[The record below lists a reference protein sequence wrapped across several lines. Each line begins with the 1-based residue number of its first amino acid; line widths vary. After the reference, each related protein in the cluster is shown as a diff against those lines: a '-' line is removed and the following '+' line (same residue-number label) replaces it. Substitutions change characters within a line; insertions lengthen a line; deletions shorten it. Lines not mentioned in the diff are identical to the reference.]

1 VKAATPQRR
10 RWRLLLA
17 AMGGLLALAFAAVG
31 LLQTRQYEL
40 LNATHRYQDD
50 YLVWSLFQYEVEF
63 LRLRLL
69 LEQAASAAPTVD
81 PEQVEQRY
89 EIFVSRLKL
98 IEGEHATKVLA
109 NHPHYRATVE
119 HSLQFVDWADKLP
132 LNARYVREHGEQLRE
147 VQARMELL
155 AAPIRELS
163 LTASHHVAA
172 QVTERNQMVQDQ
184 SRLSLWLTLLQCGL
198 TLGFAWVIVR
208 QFRRLDHYAHEQ
220 ETLAEHLQSAQRQ
233 AEAGSRAK
241 SAFLANM
248 SHELRTPMHG
258 LLGMLGLL
266 RDSPL
271 SAPQQAHL
279 QAAQDS
285 AKHLLAVLNDIL
297 DVSKMEAGELSIQ
310 PEPIRLAALLR
321 ELEELSAPQA
331 RAKGLELTLQIG
343 AELPDWVLADPTRLR
358 QILLNLLSNAIK
370 FSERGRVGL
379 RLSREVD
386 ALGLELLRFEV
397 SDTGIGMD
405 VGTQARLFQ
414 RFSQGDAKRSR
425 RFGGAGLGLEISRN
439 LARAMGGDIH
449 VSSSLGLGSVFTLE
463 LRLPACAAPA
473 PTSATTAVPTQP
485 AQAPRPLHI
494 LVSEDN
500 ATNRAFLEAVLSRL
514 GHRAEFCEN
523 GFDAL
528 QQLRAQDFDLVLMD
542 LHTPMMDGFQA
553 ARLMRGLPAPKCN
566 VRIVALSADAFAE
579 SRERAIASGMDG
591 FLAKPVSMEAL
602 ARFLGDAAGD
612 AAADAQP
619 ADPAGADIDM
629 AAIGTLRQSL
639 SDATLQHLF
648 RTFLGSV
655 PKFEAAL
662 HAALESGSAEALYQS
677 AHSIKGAA
685 ANLGLRFAA
694 APALALELAAKQGA
708 TDQAGLRRLT
718 EALLQQLTASAA
730 TLQRHQLLG

>member
-1 VKAATPQRR
+1 MPATPQRR

-17 AMGGLLALAFAAVG
+17 AMGALLALAFGAVG

-50 YLVWSLFQYEVEF
+50 YLVWSLFQFEVEY
-63 LRLRLL
+63 LRLRLQ
-69 LEQAASAAPTVD
+69 LEQAANAVPTVE

-98 IEGEHATKVLA
+98 IEGEHATKVLSS
-109 NHPHYRATVE
+109 HPHYRATVE
-119 HSLQFVDWADKLP
+119 RSLEFVAWADQLP
-132 LNARYVREHGEQLRE
+132 LNARYVRGHAAQLRE

-184 SRLSLWLTLLQCGL
+184 SRLSLWLTLLLCAL

-266 RDSPL
+266 RDAPL
-271 SAPQQAHL
+271 QAPQQAHL

-310 PEPIRLAALLR
+310 PEPVRLTALLR

-343 AELPDWVLADPTRLR
+343 TELPDWVLADPTRLR
-358 QILLNLLSNAIK
+358 QILLNLISNAIK
-370 FSERGRVGL
+370 FSEHGRVGL

-397 SDTGIGMD
+397 SDTGVGMD
-405 VGTQARLFQ
+405 AGTQARLFQ

-463 LRLPACAAPA
+463 LRLPACVAPVVTVTAAAEP
-473 PTSATTAVPTQP
+473 PP
-485 AQAPRPLHI
+485 APRPLHI

-528 QQLRAQDFDLVLMD
+528 QRLRAQDFDLVLMD

-553 ARLMRGLPAPKCN
+553 ARLMRGLPSPKCD
-566 VRIVALSADAFAE
+566 VRIVALSADAFEE

-591 FLAKPVSMEAL
+591 FLAKPISMEAL
-602 ARFLGDAAGD
+602 AGFLGH
-612 AAADAQP
+612 AAAAEQP
-619 ADPAGADIDM
+619 AEAGGAEVDL
-629 AAIGTLRQSL
+629 AAIGALRQSL
-639 SDATLQHLF
+639 SDATLLHLF
-648 RTFLGSV
+648 RTFLGNV

-662 HAALESGSAEALYQS
+662 RAALESGNAEALYQA

-694 APALALELAAKQGA
+694 VPALALELAAKQSA
-708 TDQAGLRRLT
+708 TDHAGLRRLT
-718 EALLQQLTASAA
+718 EALLQQLRASAA
-730 TLQRHQLLG
+730 TLQRHQLLS